1 MAKAKTL
8 SEIELSKLL
17 LYVKNTKN
25 PKRNR
30 LMILL
35 TYWGGMRV
43 GEVAALLVSNVL
55 NEDSTVKDEII
66 LSPEQTKG
74 NRSRTVLMPEKLKI
88 EVENYLNAN
97 LLIKANRALP
107 LFLPT
112 RGFKGDLSTKGFT
125 ADSLTHTFVRFY
137 RDAGID
143 NGSSHSGRRTFIT
156 RLASRGVSARVLQE
170 LAGHKHLSTTQQY
183 IDINDDMKRK
193 ALELL

>member
-17 LYVKNTKN
+17 SYIKTTKN

-43 GEVAALLVSNVL
+43 GEVAALCVSNVL
-55 NEDSTVKDEII
+55 NDDLTVKDEII

-107 LFLPT
+107 LFLPA
-112 RGFKGDLSTKGFT
+112 RGFKGDLNVKGFT
-125 ADSLTHTFVRFY
+125 ADSLTHTFMRFY
-137 RDAGID
+137 KEAGID

>member
-1 MAKAKTL
+1 MTKAKTL
-8 SEIELSKLL
+8 SEIELSKIL
-17 LYVKNTKN
+17 LYTKSTKN

-43 GEVAALLVSNVL
+43 GEVAALRVSNVL
-55 NEDSTVKDEII
+55 NDDLSVKDEII
-66 LSPEQTKG
+66 LLSEQTKG
-74 NRSRTVLMPEKLKI
+74 NHSRTVLLPEKLKMEI
-88 EVENYLNAN
+88 ENYLNAN
-97 LLIKANRALP
+97 PVLKANRELP
-107 LFLPT
+107 LFLPA
-112 RGFKGDLSTKGFT
+112 RGFRGTPNTKGFT
-125 ADSLTHTFVRFY
+125 ADSLTHTFKRFY
-137 RDAGID
+137 KEAGID

>member
-17 LYVKNTKN
+17 SYLKTTKN

-35 TYWGGMRV
+35 TYWAGMRV
-43 GEVAALLVSNVL
+43 GEVAALCVRNVL
-55 NEDSTVKDEII
+55 NEDLTVKEEII
-66 LSPEQTKG
+66 LTPEQTKG
-74 NRSRTVLMPEKLKI
+74 NRSRTVLLPEKLRTEI
-88 EVENYLNAN
+88 ENYLNAN
-97 LLIKANRALP
+97 LLIKSQRDFP

-112 RGFKGDLSTKGFT
+112 RGFKGDVNVKGFT
-125 ADSLTHTFVRFY
+125 ADSLTHIFMRFY
-137 RDAGID
+137 KEAGID

-170 LAGHKHLSTTQQY
+170 LAGHQHLSTTQQY
-183 IDINDDMKRK
+183 IDINDEMKRK